1 MNLVKYTRI
10 FLRGCDRMFKTKNI
24 GTSLD
29 RIRMRFS
36 ESILT
41 ATLSMFMYATL
52 YTMNSAV
59 MFLNGEVLL

>member
-1 MNLVKYTRI
+1 MNLVKYSRI

-29 RIRMRFS
+29 RIR
-36 ESILT
+36 ILT

>member
-24 GTSLD
+24 RTSLD

>member
-1 MNLVKYTRI
+1 
-10 FLRGCDRMFKTKNI
+10 MFKTKNI

-29 RIRMRFS
+29 RIR
-36 ESILT
+36 ILT